1 MINSDSF
8 YRAPPPLP
16 PKKKEKQNT
25 FKNIMHVENNNY
37 P

>member
-8 YRAPPPLP
+8 YRAPPP